1 MSDAQ
6 NMMPSSASKL
16 KKFGVRAVSGL
27 VLMAICGVPLYYG
40 GWVLAVFIAL
50 VCTRVIYEW
59 VRMSDS
65 GQITLAFIIPVAGL
79 LLALGLVQFGVW
91 GADNWT
97 WALAS
102 IGFTSVVAT
111 WERARRNNGLR
122 GGLWAGFGCLYVLL
136 PSLAIL
142 WLRGD
147 VVGVNAAGFAKFIF
161 IVVVVIAAD
170 SWAYLGGS
178 TLKGPKLIPKVSP
191 NKTWSGLI
199 SGFVFGALFGALAAW
214 ITGFSPAYGAL
225 LAVPVVMF
233 AVLGDLLESIIKRRL
248 NVKDAGGIIPGHGGL
263 LDRIDSLILIVVV
276 AAAVLLIWPQVWPP
290 QALTMVGS

>member
-1 MSDAQ
+1 MSDGG
-6 NMMPSSASKL
+6 SSKL

-40 GWVLAVFIAL
+40 GWVLAVFIAI
-50 VCTRVIYEW
+50 VCSRVIYEW
-59 VRMSDS
+59 VRMSDPAPS
-65 GQITLAFIIPVAGL
+65 KLALIIPVAGL
-79 LLALGLVQFGVW
+79 LLALGLAQCGKW

-102 IGFTSVVAT
+102 FGFTGALAT
-111 WERARRNNGLR
+111 LERARRG

-147 VVGVNAAGFAKFIF
+147 VTGVHAAGFSKFIF

-170 SWAYLGGS
+170 SFAYLGGS
-178 TLKGPKLIPKVSP
+178 TLQGPKLIPKVSP

-199 SGFVFGALFGALAAW
+199 SGFVFGAITGAFAALV
-214 ITGFSPAYGAL
+214 IGFSPFYGAL
-225 LAVPVVMF
+225 LAIPVVAF
-233 AVLGDLLESIIKRRL
+233 AVLGDLLESVIKRNL
-248 NVKDAGGIIPGHGGL
+248 NVKDSGGIIPGHGGL
-263 LDRIDSLILIVVV
+263 LDRIDSLLLIVVV
-276 AAAVLLIWPQVWPP
+276 AATVLLIWPSIWP
-290 QALTMVGS
+290 MIGSA

>member
-1 MSDAQ
+1 MSEVK
-6 NMMPSSASKL
+6 SSKL
-16 KKFGVRAVSGL
+16 KALGIRAASGL
-27 VLMAICGVPLYYG
+27 VLAAICGVPLYFG
-40 GWVLAVFIAL
+40 GWGLAVFIVV
-50 VCTRVIYEW
+50 VCTRIIYEW
-59 VRMSDS
+59 VRMSDP
-65 GQITLAFIIPVAGL
+65 QQTKLALIIPIAGL
-79 LLALGLVQFGVW
+79 LIALGLAQFGVW
-91 GADNWT
+91 GLDNWK

-102 IGFTSVVAT
+102 VGFISALAT
-111 WERARRNNGLR
+111 LERSRRG

-147 VVGVNAAGFAKFIF
+147 EVGVNATGFAKFIF

-199 SGFVFGALFGALAAW
+199 SGFVFGSLFGALSAW

-225 LAVPVVMF
+225 LAVPVVVF
-233 AVLGDLLESIIKRRL
+233 AVLGDLLESVIKRHL

-263 LDRIDSLILIVVV
+263 LDRIDSLMLIVVV
-276 AAAVLLIWPQVWPP
+276 AAALLLIWPNIWP
-290 QALTMVGS
+290 MVGA

>member
-1 MSDAQ
+1 MSET
-6 NMMPSSASKL
+6 NPSKL
-16 KKFGVRAVSGL
+16 QKFGVRALSGL
-27 VLMAICGVPLYYG
+27 VLVAICGVPLYFG
-40 GWVLAVFIAL
+40 GWVLAIFIAV

-59 VRMSDS
+59 VRMSDP
-65 GQITLAFIIPVAGL
+65 QQTKLALILPVAGL
-79 LLALGLVQFGVW
+79 LVALGFAQFGNW
-91 GADNWT
+91 GPDNWKY
-97 WALAS
+97 ALATV
-102 IGFTSVVAT
+102 GFTGALAT
-111 WERARRNNGLR
+111 LERVKRG

-147 VVGVNAAGFAKFIF
+147 EAGIHAAGFAKFIF

-199 SGFVFGALFGALAAW
+199 SGFVFGALFGALSAW
-214 ITGFSPAYGAL
+214 IIGFSPIYGAL
-225 LAVPVVMF
+225 LALPVVVF
-233 AVLGDLLESIIKRRL
+233 AVLGDLLESVIKRHL

-263 LDRIDSLILIVVV
+263 LDRIDSLMLIVVV
-276 AAAVLLIWPQVWPP
+276 AAAILIIWPNVWPP
-290 QALTMVGS
+290 LALTIVGT

>member
-1 MSDAQ
+1 MLDA
-6 NMMPSSASKL
+6 NPSKL
-16 KKFGVRAVSGL
+16 KKFGVRAASGL
-27 VLMAICGVPLYYG
+27 GMVAICGVPLYYG
-40 GWVLAVFIAL
+40 GWVLAVFIVI

-59 VRMSDS
+59 VRMSDP
-65 GQITLAFIIPVAGL
+65 GQTKLALAIPITGL
-79 LLALGLVQFGVW
+79 LAALGLVQFGEW
-91 GADNWT
+91 GTGNWKY
-97 WALAS
+97 ALAA
-102 IGFTSVVAT
+102 IVFTAALAT
-111 WERARRNNGLR
+111 LERARRNTKLNNGLW

-147 VVGVNAAGFAKFIF
+147 EVGIHAAGFAKFIF
-161 IVVVVIAAD
+161 IAVVVVAAD

-178 TLKGPKLIPKVSP
+178 TLKGPKLIPKISP

-214 ITGFSPAYGAL
+214 IIGFSPAYGAL
-225 LAVPVVMF
+225 LAIPIVVF
-233 AVLGDLLESIIKRRL
+233 AVLGDLLESVIKRHL

-276 AAAVLLIWPQVWPP
+276 AATILLIWPSVWPP
-290 QALTMVGS
+290 HIVTMAGV

>member
-1 MSDAQ
+1 MS
-6 NMMPSSASKL
+6 NENTSKL
-16 KKFGVRAVSGL
+16 KKFGVRAISGL

-50 VCTRVIYEW
+50 VCTRVLYEW
-59 VRMSDS
+59 VRMSD
-65 GQITLAFIIPVAGL
+65 TAPTKLALIIPVTGL
-79 LLALGLVQFGVW
+79 LLALGLVQFGIW
-91 GADNWT
+91 GADNWK

-102 IGFTSVVAT
+102 VGFTGALAT
-111 WERARRNNGLR
+111 LERARRG
-122 GGLWAGFGCLYVLL
+122 GGLWAGFGVLYVLL

-147 VVGVNAAGFAKFIF
+147 IAGVEAAGFAKFIF

-170 SWAYLGGS
+170 SFAYLGGS

-214 ITGFSPAYGAL
+214 IIGFSPAYGAL
-225 LAVPVVMF
+225 LGIPVVVF
-233 AVLGDLLESIIKRRL
+233 AVLGDLLESVIKRNL
-248 NVKDAGGIIPGHGGL
+248 NVKDSGGIIPGHGGL
-263 LDRIDSLILIVVV
+263 LDRIDSLMLIVVI
-276 AAAVLLIWPQVWPP
+276 AAAVLLVWPNIWPPLIAKIVS
-290 QALTMVGS
+290 G